1 MKHKPPNH
9 QQSTVKGA
17 VKRRRY
23 DAAFKQQAV
32 QHYHRNG
39 ISLAQAASEL
49 GVNVWTFRDWIE
61 QSQKAGSAPLPASPE
76 ALQAEVRRL
85 RQELERVTE
94 QRDILKKSLGIL
106 STT

>member
-1 MKHKPPNH
+1 MKHKPPNEPLP
-9 QQSTVKGA
+9 SA
-17 VKRRRY
+17 VSASKRRHY
-23 DAAFKQQAV
+23 DPAFKQQAV
-32 QHYHRNG
+32 EHYRRTG
-39 ISLAQAASEL
+39 LSIARAASDL

-61 QSQKAGSAPLPASPE
+61 QSQKTGSPPLSTEPA
-76 ALQAEVRRL
+76 ALQAEVQRL